1 MKPSSFLSASSSCSP
16 SVKNQHQSLPTK
28 EMISTLSP
36 TSISTINSIDAEDN
50 RAVPCKWSSHDD
62 DDSNSSVV
70 RNFARLTA
78 KLVSL
83 NQTNNL
89 YFTVES
95 DPFVGSAPIGIEQ
108 YIIRLHKNLY
118 LSSSSSSMWIVAAV
132 YLDRWTKS
140 MKKNITSLNAHRLI
154 LGLVLV
160 AWQYIEHEAESNNVS
175 LLFDVFA
182 CAGGVS
188 VGELVRIQRCVL
200 RDLSWSLYVE
210 TTEFKKY
217 ENGLL
222 MTEN

>member
-50 RAVPCKWSSHDD
+50 RAVPCKWSSND
-62 DDSNSSVV
+62 DDSSSSVV

-83 NQTNNL
+83 NQTKNGFAADFSC
-89 YFTVES
+89 Y
-95 DPFVGSAPIGIEQ
+95 DPFFGSAPIGIEQ
-108 YIIRLHKNLY
+108 YIIRLHKNLS
-118 LSSSSSSMWIVAAV
+118 LSSSSSSSMWIVAAV

-175 LLFDVFA
+175 LLLEVFA

-200 RDLSWSLYVE
+200 R
-210 TTEFKKY
+210 
-217 ENGLL
+217 
-222 MTEN
+222 